1 MNSILRLQS
10 TIFLLILAGFAVRRA
25 RLVNEQGQKNLT
37 DLVIYLILPCNILQA
52 FATGADREKLGAYL
66 SIFLVALALQFFSLF
81 YGKILFGRYPEGKRK
96 CLQYATIC
104 SNAGF
109 IGNPLMEGIWG
120 MEGLAMASVY
130 LIPLRVMMWSNGL
143 AVFSGESDRKTV
155 IRRVLTHPCILAC
168 ALGIVLLLTGF
179 RLPDAVLAPVKSIG
193 QCNTAMSMLVIGM
206 ILERMELRSFLD
218 RDALLFS
225 LHRLIL
231 LPGIVFLILRLL
243 PLDAE
248 VVKISTLLTA
258 MPAGATTSILAE
270 KYGMEPEFAT
280 KIVIVSTLLSL
291 PTIFCFTLLLA

>member
-10 TIFLLILAGFAVRRA
+10 TIFLLIFAGYVVKRA
-25 RLVNEQGQKNLT
+25 HLVHDQGHKNLT

-52 FATGADREKLGAYL
+52 FATGADREKLGTYL
-66 SIFLVALALQFFSLF
+66 SIFLIALALQVFCLI
-81 YGKILFGRYPEGKRK
+81 YGKILFGRYAEGKRK

-109 IGNPLMEGIWG
+109 IGNPLVEGIWG

-143 AVFSGESDRKTV
+143 AVFSGETNRKAV
-155 IRRVLTHPCILAC
+155 FKKVMTHPCILAC
-168 ALGIVLLLTGF
+168 MLGIILLLTGW
-179 RLPDAVLAPVKSIG
+179 RLPEVILAPVKSIG

-225 LHRLIL
+225 VHRLIL
-231 LPGIVFLILRLL
+231 LPGIVYLVLRLL
-243 PLDAE
+243 PLDDM
-248 VVKISTLLTA
+248 VVKISTLLMA

-270 KYGMEPEFAT
+270 KYRMEPEFAT

-291 PTIFCFTLLLA
+291 PTIFCFTCLLA